1 MRAHDQQELDR
12 PQAQDA
18 AAKAPDLAPKTIL
31 FPVQSGG
38 SAGAPLETAL
48 ALARAYSAHITC
60 LHVTPIEA
68 YVAFDSFGGVFVM
81 DSVLT
86 ALDEGESTLRSSI
99 EDKLSREDVSWDY
112 NQVTGNVASQ
122 LVRYAALAD
131 VMVIGREP
139 HRIDFVGPSVGLLG
153 DLMSRCRTP
162 LFIPSDDGSSCDPAG
177 PALIAW
183 DGSYEAANAIRSAL
197 GMLRLSSDVHILQ
210 VDEGKTDGFPSTRL
224 LEYLSRHGI
233 HAELAIESAAR
244 FDRDLVP
251 DMLIAR
257 AMTVNA
263 SYLVMG
269 GYSHSRVGEYLFGG
283 VTRTM
288 ISSCPLPLLVAH

>member
-1 MRAHDQQELDR
+1 
-12 PQAQDA
+12 
-18 AAKAPDLAPKTIL
+18 
-31 FPVQSGG
+31 
-38 SAGAPLETAL
+38 
-48 ALARAYSAHITC
+48 
-60 LHVTPIEA
+60 
-68 YVAFDSFGGVFVM
+68 
-81 DSVLT
+81 
-86 ALDEGESTLRSSI
+86 
-99 EDKLSREDVSWDY
+99 
-112 NQVTGNVASQ
+112 
-122 LVRYAALAD
+122 
-131 VMVIGREP
+131 
-139 HRIDFVGPSVGLLG
+139 
-153 DLMSRCRTP
+153 MSRCRTP

-283 VTRTM
+283 EYLFSNRRPRANFNQPSGDVFFPSRTA
-288 ISSCPLPLLVAH
+288 PEGRHVKP